1 VTPSNLVGLYA
12 EIAIGGAR
20 LVKKIL
26 RALAVAELVADEQHP
41 AVVALA
47 VRKPR
52 VLAGPRP
59 APVAAQRRGHRY
71 SLGARSAWP
80 LDRPGPA
87 QLRRAVK
94 SRRRMVRAAPQ
105 V

>member
-1 VTPSNLVGLYA
+1 MPSS
-12 EIAIGGAR
+12 R

-41 AVVALA
+41 AVVAPA

-71 SLGARSAWP
+71 SLGA
-80 LDRPGPA
+80 
-87 QLRRAVK
+87 LRVAARQARAGTTA
-94 SRRRMVRAAPQ
+94 SRRQ
-105 V
+105 VASAYGSRCTAF